1 MEGIQTDI
9 QTSIWLPEYYLGC
22 QKNRLPNTEYYLEY
36 RILFGIEIIRIPNT
50 NTTIQ
55 SNYFNSILIPNYSS
69 HPELTAWEPKIIH
82 LFRTVIIYS
91 QLWWTSPMQNLIGS
105 ANTRRPKKTNIGLC
119 EEIIMSV
126 ESGPPSLDIY
136 QC

>member
-1 MEGIQTDI
+1 MAGIQTYI
-9 QTSIWLPEYYLGC
+9 RTSIRLTKFYLGG
-22 QKNRLPNTEYYLEY
+22 QKNRLPNTEYYSKY

-50 NTTIQ
+50 KTTIR
-55 SNYFNSILIPNYSS
+55 SIYFNSILIPNYSS

-91 QLWWTSPMQNLIGS
+91 QLWWTSHMQNLIGS

-126 ESGPPSLDIY
+126 ESGPPSLEI
-136 QC
+136 